1 MSILCVALLI
11 LTLPFLCK
19 LFIVYLAY
27 FQWALKV
34 PPIKL
39 IFNLRKEIKQPTKKN
54 KIGFSTTETCQ
65 TVTDKKK

>member
-1 MSILCVALLI
+1 MPIVTTVLLI
-11 LTLPFLCK
+11 LLLPFLCK
-19 LFIVYLAY
+19 LLLVYLAY

-39 IFNLRKEIKQPTKKN
+39 VLNFKKSRQNPTKKN
-54 KIGFSTTETCQ
+54 KIGFSIPETCQ